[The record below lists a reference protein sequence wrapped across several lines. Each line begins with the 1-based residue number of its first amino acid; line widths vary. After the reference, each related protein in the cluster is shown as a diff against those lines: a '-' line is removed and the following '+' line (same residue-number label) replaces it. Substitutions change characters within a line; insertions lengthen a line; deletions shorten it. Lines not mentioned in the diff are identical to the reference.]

1 MSLNPWIAKG
11 NEGYN
16 PYIGVYAP
24 LSFESKTNPE
34 IRQPYVNGH
43 YCYAAKAVIVING
56 LGVVGHISMFNQRFC
71 QMHPEAIAKQTDD
84 PDTDK
89 EIGGSV
95 ALRHVLSDFFTAL
108 EEYHFFDLY
117 CRFCLRFLRQI
128 FYAQKRV
135 WLFQSCYS
143 HKCKEFQI
151 FKRPLRCRITPIC
164 PLTIEKIQIH
174 LRLLTT
180 GSIASFLCKP
190 ISSFRASLNSLVSF

>member
-108 EEYHFFDLY
+108 EEYHFSIFIADSACDSYGKYSMLKYEFGFSRVVILINARNSKFSSARFD
-117 CRFCLRFLRQI
+117 
-128 FYAQKRV
+128 A
-135 WLFQSCYS
+135 
-143 HKCKEFQI
+143 
-151 FKRPLRCRITPIC
+151 
-164 PLTIEKIQIH
+164 
-174 LRLLTT
+174 
-180 GSIASFLCKP
+180 
-190 ISSFRASLNSLVSF
+190 ASLRSVLLPLKKFRYICVC

>member
-95 ALRHVLSDFFTAL
+95 ALRHVLSDFFTASL
-108 EEYHFFDLY
+108 QHLKNI
-117 CRFCLRFLRQI
+117 I
-128 FYAQKRV
+128 FRSLLPILLAIPTANILCSKTSLAFPEL
-135 WLFQSCYS
+135 LFS
-143 HKCKEFQI
+143 
-151 FKRPLRCRITPIC
+151 
-164 PLTIEKIQIH
+164 
-174 LRLLTT
+174 
-180 GSIASFLCKP
+180 
-190 ISSFRASLNSLVSF
+190 